1 MTTPRKNNRT
11 KVFTVGNDDITK
23 KIEIQ
28 TLHFNFSETIVTKLS
43 NFAEIHRND
52 DRKIFKESW
61 IKWINNDDIAPLIE
75 SEIETQYKKGFTGDV
90 LDKMFKSARYYFRK
104 KPQKPAEKTVRKQYI
119 SLCPHFL
126 AKIDKHALEL
136 IKSHS
141 SNVDDKWKANVSPA
155 NAYTNFCNT
164 HQQDLYEQIE
174 DLVNLLEYAEICEK
188 MKKTYKNR
196 FHLMKL
202 NVENIYTHNY

>member
-1 MTTPRKNNRT
+1 MTTTRKNNRT

-28 TLHFNFSETIVTKLS
+28 TLHFNFSDTIVDNLS
-43 NFAEIHRND
+43 NFAKIHCND
-52 DRKIFKESW
+52 DRKMFKESW
-61 IKWINNDDIAPLIE
+61 ANWIKSDDIAPLIE
-75 SEIETQYKKGFTGDV
+75 SEIETQYQKGFTGNM

-104 KPQKPAEKTVRKQYI
+104 KPQTPAEKTVRKQYI

-155 NAYTNFCNT
+155 NAYTSFCNT

-174 DLVNLLEYAEICEK
+174 HLVNLLEYSEICDK

-202 NVENIYTHNY
+202 NVENMYTNN

>member
-1 MTTPRKNNRT
+1 MTTQRKNNRT
-11 KVFTVGNDDITK
+11 KVFTIRNDDITK

-43 NFAEIHRND
+43 TFADIHRND
-52 DRKIFKESW
+52 DRKMFKESW
-61 IKWINNDDIAPLIE
+61 AKWIKSDDIYHLIE
-75 SEIETQYKKGFTGDV
+75 TEIEAQRKKGFIGDV
-90 LDKMFKSARYYFRK
+90 YDKMFKSARYYFRK
-104 KPQKPAEKTVRKQYI
+104 KPHIPAKKAVRKQYI

-126 AKIDKHALEL
+126 AKIDRHALEL

-141 SNVDDKWKANVSPA
+141 SNVDNKCKANVSPA
-155 NAYTNFCNT
+155 NAYTSFCNT

-174 DLVNLLEYAEICEK
+174 HLVNLLEYSEICDK

-202 NVENIYTHNY
+202 NVENMYTNN